1 MTYII
6 AGSSSGLGRAL
17 AERFAEGGNE
27 LVLISRDARD
37 TRALASHLQ
46 IRYDVKV
53 SAIALDFNARVLDCS
68 GIDQVLLAHAPL
80 QGLLLP
86 VGINAQDDAVGQSAE
101 NLQMLTRVN
110 YLSPCQ
116 LVNHY
121 LPQIEQNGGVV
132 TGFGSVTTARGRTRN
147 AAYAA
152 AKRGLESYCESVM
165 HYAQQH
171 GFACQFYVL
180 GYLDTNL
187 AFAQKLLF
195 PAASPQKVADTV
207 YRRLGRSGKRFL
219 PWPWYFLYRVVQFL
233 PWAIFKRLS
242 F

>member
-1 MTYII
+1 MTYVIV
-6 AGSSSGLGRAL
+6 GSSSGLGRAL
-17 AERFAEGGNE
+17 AERFARAGNE

-37 TRALASHLQ
+37 TQVLASDLQ
-46 IRYDVKV
+46 LRYAVKV
-53 SAIALDFNARVLDCS
+53 SHLVFDLDAEILDCS
-68 GIDQVLLAHAPL
+68 PIDECLEGHAPL

-86 VGINAQDDAVGQSAE
+86 AGINAEADSIGQSAAC
-101 NLQMLTRVN
+101 LHMLNRVN

-121 LPQIEQNGGVV
+121 LSRIEEAGGAII
-132 TGFGSVTTARGRTRN
+132 GFGSVATARGRSRN

-152 AKRGLESYCESVM
+152 AKRGLESYFESLL
-165 HYAQQH
+165 HYSVGR
-171 GFACQFYVL
+171 GFTCAFYVL

-187 AFAQKLLF
+187 AFDQNLLF
-195 PAASPQKVADTV
+195 GAASPEKVADSV
-207 YRRLGRSGKRFL
+207 YRRLGQSGKRFL
-219 PWPWYFLYRVVQFL
+219 PWPWYFLYRVVQYL